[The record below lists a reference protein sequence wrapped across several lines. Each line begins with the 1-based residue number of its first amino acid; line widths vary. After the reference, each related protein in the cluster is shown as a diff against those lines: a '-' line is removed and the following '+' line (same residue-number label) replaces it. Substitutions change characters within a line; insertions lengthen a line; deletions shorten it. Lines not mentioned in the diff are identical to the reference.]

1 MSLILFIFGF
11 CAGCIVWDYIGE
23 DVKKAIMNKNR

>member
-1 MSLILFIFGF
+1 MSLFLFLFGVV
-11 CAGCIVWDYIGE
+11 AGAIVWDYIGE

>member
-1 MSLILFIFGF
+1 MSLILFIFGALVG
-11 CAGCIVWDYIGE
+11 AGVWDYVGE